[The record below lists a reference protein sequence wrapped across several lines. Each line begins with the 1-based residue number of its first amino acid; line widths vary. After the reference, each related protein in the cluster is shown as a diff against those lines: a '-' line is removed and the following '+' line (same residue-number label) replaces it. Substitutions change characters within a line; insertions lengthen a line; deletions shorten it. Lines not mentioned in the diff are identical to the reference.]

1 MRLMMT
7 KWQRLERS
15 NAAQIVWLW
24 LQIIVISVILLA
36 LELRV
41 GRWGMYGSNII
52 QVSDGLRLWR
62 YYSGIFCIAC
72 YNNIRE
78 RMSVGIFCRKI
89 GLGFRQTL
97 SSASSQQ
104 TAALHTKWH
113 SNIRKMMFTAFTHR
127 SSQYLLPPLP
137 MGSRVNSLER
147 LK

>member
-62 YYSGIFCIAC
+62 YYSRIFWERENVSVDFLQEDRAGI
-72 YNNIRE
+72 
-78 RMSVGIFCRKI
+78 
-89 GLGFRQTL
+89 QTDSL
-97 SSASSQQ
+97 FSKFPTNSSTSHKMTLKYTQNDVHRIHTSFQ
-104 TAALHTKWH
+104 TISA
-113 SNIRKMMFTAFTHR
+113 
-127 SSQYLLPPLP
+127 P
-137 MGSRVNSLER
+137 SLADGKSGEFSWTTEVAGD
-147 LK
+147 LF